1 MKPEPATG
9 DVVMEALP
17 SHAQVED
24 DVDDKDKGDDDSHIF
39 ATPSKGW
46 LSFSDGAGYYY

>member
-17 SHAQVED
+17 SHAQVVD
-24 DVDDKDKGDDDSHIF
+24 DVHDKDKGDDDSHIF
-39 ATPSKGW
+39 ATPSKCW
-46 LSFSDGAGYYY
+46 LSFSNGAGYHK